1 MSRGRRAQMMVLW
14 VAARTLGR
22 RSSLLGG
29 WLASLLWF
37 TPWPTQSTARST
49 QRESAWL
56 ADTQPLELRAGRW
69 RLRGFA
75 AGEGPTV
82 LLVHGWGDHAARLGA
97 FVAPLVARGFR
108 VVGMDMPGHGA
119 GRMKRADL
127 PTMADALRLVA
138 AHVGPIHAVI
148 GHSMGATVSMIAVRD
163 GMSPTAL
170 VLLAPPVRLE
180 YAVTRFGEMLALP
193 ERTLMGLRRRIE
205 RRFGAA
211 VWRDYAADRLELDVP
226 TLLIHDAGDPQVDI
240 SEARLLAA
248 AWPDVQLVE
257 TAGLGHERIL
267 RDAGV
272 IAAVVRFVADATPA
286 SARGWQ
292 AAVAV
297 EA

>member
-1 MSRGRRAQMMVLW
+1 MSRWRRVQMMVLW

-22 RSSLLGG
+22 WSSLLGG

-37 TPWPTQSTARST
+37 TPWPTQSTARSA

-56 ADTQPLELRAGRW
+56 ADTQPLELSAGPW
-69 RLRGFA
+69 RLRGFS

-97 FVAPLVARGFR
+97 FVAPLVLQGFR
-108 VVGMDMPGHGA
+108 VVAVDMPGHGA
-119 GRMKRADL
+119 RGIARTDL
-127 PTMADALRLVA
+127 PAMADALRLVA
-138 AHVGPIHAVI
+138 AQVGPIHAVI

-180 YAVTRFGEMLALP
+180 HAVSRFGEMLDLP
-193 ERTLMGLRRRIE
+193 ERTLTGLRRRIE
-205 RRFGAA
+205 RRFGTS
-211 VWRDYAADRLELDVP
+211 VWRDYAADHLQLEVP
-226 TLLIHDAGDPQVDI
+226 TLLIHDADDPQVDI
-240 SEARLLAA
+240 SEGRMLAA
-248 AWPDVQLVE
+248 SWPDVEMVE
-257 TAGLGHERIL
+257 TAGLGHQRIV

-272 IAAVVRFVADATPA
+272 VRAAVEFVAAAAPPLQSRQTPT
-286 SARGWQ
+286 
-292 AAVAV
+292 AV